1 MISTRFRHI
10 CTEIPNE
17 RDKDI
22 IETIALLE
30 SKQANKELPVVWD
43 HADGFQIFD
52 RWGNCWIDMTSSIFV
67 TNAGHNSENN
77 RKHVQST
84 LDKGLMHA
92 YCYPTVER
100 AEFLQKLL
108 GMTPSYLEKAS
119 LASAG
124 TEASERALK
133 LARLYSAQTTP
144 EKNVIIGGSGNYHGK
159 TMGAL
164 MSATTPE
171 VRKWVGYQDPNMLQ
185 MPFPYPWIME
195 CKNLSG
201 SQLFFNHIEELEK
214 DGLDLKKICAFIIE
228 PYQGWGAVFYP
239 EDYIRSMFN
248 WCRENDVLFIAD
260 EIQSGFGRTGELFA
274 YQHYKVEPD
283 LVVCGKG
290 ISGGM
295 PLSAVLG
302 ASNIIELDS
311 SLTSTHGG
319 HPISCAGALGNLID
333 YERYNLTHEANKKGT
348 YFKKRLDALRS
359 KFPKLISRIE
369 GRGMVWGIY
378 FTDGK
383 GNLDVTFV
391 DKMVDKLLQ
400 KGIFSIR
407 TGRGVIKLGPPLIT
421 PIDALN
427 EAITVHEEVIEE
439 LLYEG
444 NI

>member
-22 IETIALLE
+22 IETITLLE

-43 HADGFQIFD
+43 RADGFQVFD

-67 TNAGHNSENN
+67 ANTGHNSENN

-84 LDKGLMHA
+84 LEKGLMHA

-100 AEFLQKLL
+100 AEFLKKLL
-108 GMTPSYLEKAS
+108 SMTPSYLEKAS

-133 LARLYSAQTTP
+133 LARLYNAQTTP

-171 VRKWVGYQDPNMLQ
+171 VRNWVGYQDPNMLQ

-195 CKNLSG
+195 SINLSG
-201 SQLFFNHIEELEK
+201 SQLFFNHIEELEQ

-319 HPISCAGALGNLID
+319 HPIACAGALGNLID
-333 YERYNLTHEANKKGT
+333 YERYNLTHESNKKGT
-348 YFKKRLDALRS
+348 YLKKRLDALKS
-359 KFPKLISRIE
+359 KFPTLISRIE

-378 FTDGK
+378 FKDAK

-391 DKMVDKLLQ
+391 DNMVDKLLQ

-439 LLYEG
+439 LLYER